1 MEEYSL
7 IGRGVFNRTHSDRS
21 ACEIHTQCRSFLK
34 VPIRY
39 LHQGHDQLYPC
50 MDLIGINGF
59 LNDIVAKKEMHAET
73 DKTWEFCN
81 KTILENYARDPR
93 GSLKTYETLLK
104 E

>member
-39 LHQGHDQLYPC
+39 LHQGHDQPSPAHLP
-50 MDLIGINGF
+50 DQF
-59 LNDIVAKKEMHAET
+59 L
-73 DKTWEFCN
+73 
-81 KTILENYARDPR
+81 RP
-93 GSLKTYETLLK
+93 LLA
-104 E
+104 